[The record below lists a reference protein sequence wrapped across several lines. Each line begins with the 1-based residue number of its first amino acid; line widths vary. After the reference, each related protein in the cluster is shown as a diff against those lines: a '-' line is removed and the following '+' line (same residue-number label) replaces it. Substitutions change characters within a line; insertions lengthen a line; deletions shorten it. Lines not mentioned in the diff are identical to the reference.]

1 MTTDIDAWRYNALKN
16 GNDWWRQ
23 GRWKNETEIV
33 NETQHIYSDTIL
45 LTKTYDNNLYSIF
58 HLKTCKRVQ
67 NIEKVNKNSLMKN
80 FHWFLMKLV

>member
-33 NETQHIYSDTIL
+33 NETQYIYSDTIL
-45 LTKTYDNNLYSIF
+45 LTKTYDNTFWKHIG
-58 HLKTCKRVQ
+58 
-67 NIEKVNKNSLMKN
+67 
-80 FHWFLMKLV
+80 